1 MLKAMLSTQ
10 EEKAWKVFTE
20 AKLLIGKLEE
30 DVSARVVKGA
40 AAQYWRAAR
49 DAEEALTKH
58 RQSKY
63 ALDV

>member
-20 AKLLIGKLEE
+20 AKLLISKLEE

-40 AAQYWRAAR
+40 AA
-49 DAEEALTKH
+49 
-58 RQSKY
+58 
-63 ALDV
+63 